1 MQRTAILIPIYNGLE
16 YTKKCITQITDLIT
30 KVNSK
35 VEYKIIVIDD
45 ASQDGSY
52 DYITKHFPHV
62 ILLKGDGN
70 LWWSG
75 GINVGARYAIEEMKM
90 DYVLLWNNDVYP
102 GEDYFVELNKI
113 IETTNGNEVIGSKI
127 YFSHKPEIIQAYGG
141 YFNPKTGIKYSY
153 AYNSEEKEKFNAD
166 LECEWLPGMGTLV
179 PAEAVVKLD
188 YWDDKNFPQYH
199 GDSDFTYRAKKA
211 GYSVKVVP
219 QLKIWNNTENTGNNY
234 PSNLKLLWQSF
245 SSVRSDYNIKK
256 DILFYKFHATS
267 ILSIW
272 GLLVKYFWLFYGMF
286 KRWIFKRS

>member
-1 MQRTAILIPIYNGLE
+1 MKRTAILIPIFNGLE
-16 YTKKCITQITDLIT
+16 YTKKCISQLTDLINKT
-30 KVNSK
+30 NSE

-52 DYITKHFPHV
+52 DYIKKNFPHV

-75 GINVGARYAIEEMKM
+75 GINVGARYAIEEMNM
-90 DYVLLWNNDVYP
+90 DYLLLWNNDVYP
-102 GEDYFVELNKI
+102 GQDYFFELNKI
-113 IETTNGNEVIGSKI
+113 IEITDGNEIIGSKV
-127 YFSHKPEIIQAYGG
+127 YFSHKPGIIQAYGG
-141 YFNPKTGIKYSY
+141 YFNPKTGVKYTY
-153 AYNSEEKEKFNAD
+153 GYNSEEKEKFNAD

-179 PAEAVVKLD
+179 SAKAAVKLN
-188 YWDDKNFPQYH
+188 YWDEKHFPQYH

-219 QLKIWNNTENTGNNY
+219 QLKIWNNTENTGINY

-245 SSVRSDYNIKK
+245 SSIRSDYNIKK

-267 ILSIW
+267 IFSLW
-272 GLLVKYFWLFYGMF
+272 GLLEKYFWLFYGMF
-286 KRWIFKRS
+286 KRNILKRS